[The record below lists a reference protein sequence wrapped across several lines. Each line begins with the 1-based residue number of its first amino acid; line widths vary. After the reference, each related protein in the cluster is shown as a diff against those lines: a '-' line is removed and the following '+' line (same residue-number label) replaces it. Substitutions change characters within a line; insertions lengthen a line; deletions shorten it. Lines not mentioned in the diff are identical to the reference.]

1 MFYETSDMPVDT
13 DQVLRLLSDSNPW
26 WEARKVPPELTQPY
40 RRRDF
45 FVLRDEL
52 KSRPIIALGGPRQVG
67 KTTLLYQLIEHL
79 LESGVD
85 PLRIL
90 FVSFDLPGLTAVA
103 PNPLN
108 DCLTVYAERV
118 LGTPLRKLKGNAYV
132 FLDEVTR
139 AADWHRDLK
148 GWFDFRYSLKFFV
161 SSSSLPE
168 LRSGAASSLA
178 GRINS
183 HLLLTWKFVDVLM
196 KRTGEDRWNNTGLRL
211 RDAIRSAVEAADAR
225 MILDR
230 FGARDL
236 SSTSARS
243 ELRSTVDRYL
253 LTDGF
258 PELLD
263 SENLP
268 WCAHR
273 LTEYLQLTLAND
285 LYRFYQVRA
294 TRVFEELLGLVARES
309 GQLLS
314 YRSLA
319 ETLGTQERTVIEYLD
334 YLERTHLVSQA
345 QFFSESRAKRIRRQ
359 RKVYL
364 TNPGLRNSIL
374 GTLNR
379 RTLAEAG
386 RLGPLVEGLVHDHAK
401 RLAYSLNPGPDPEAF
416 YWRDRQNREVDIVIQ
431 VSGKPLPIEVKYRT
445 DPARD
450 LDGLRSFLQQVPV
463 SPFGIVVTRD
473 TLELRDN
480 VAFLPLSR
488 FLLAV

>member
-1 MFYETSDMPVDT
+1 MSYETSDMPVDT
-13 DQVLRLLSDSNPW
+13 DQVLRLLTDSNPW
-26 WEARKVPPELTQPY
+26 WETKEVPQELTQPY

-52 KSRPIIALGGPRQVG
+52 RSRPVTALGGPRQVG

-85 PLRIL
+85 PTRIL
-90 FVSFDLPGLTAVA
+90 FVSFDLPGLSGVA
-103 PNPLN
+103 PDPLN
-108 DCLTVYAERV
+108 DCMSVYAERV
-118 LGTPLRKLKGNAYV
+118 LGTPLRKLKEGAYV
-132 FLDEVTR
+132 FLDEVTKV
-139 AADWHRDLK
+139 ATWHRDLK
-148 GWFDFRYSLKFFV
+148 GWFDFRYPLKFCV

-178 GRINS
+178 GRIDS

-196 KRTGEDRWNNTGLRL
+196 KRTKEDRWNDTGLRL
-211 RDAIRSAVEAADAR
+211 RDTIRSAVEAADAR
-225 MILDR
+225 LILDR
-230 FGARDL
+230 FGAKDL
-236 SSTSARS
+236 TSTAARS
-243 ELRSTVDRYL
+243 ELRSTADRYM

-263 SENLP
+263 SGNLP
-268 WCAHR
+268 WCSRR

-294 TRVFEELLGLVARES
+294 TRVFEDLLGLVARES

-314 YRSLA
+314 YRNLA

-334 YLERTHLVSQA
+334 YLERTYLVSQA

-359 RKVYL
+359 RKIYL

-374 GTLNR
+374 GTVNR
-379 RTLAEAG
+379 RTLSDPG
-386 RLGPLVEGLVHDHAK
+386 LLGPLVEGLVHDHAK
-401 RLAYSLNPGPDPEAF
+401 RLVYCLAPGRDPEAF
-416 YWRDRQNREVDIVIQ
+416 YWRDRQNREVDIVVRI
-431 VSGKPLPIEVKYRT
+431 SGKPLPIEVKYRT
-445 DPARD
+445 DPTRD
-450 LDGLRSFLQQVPV
+450 LDGLKSFLEQVPNT
-463 SPFGIVVTRD
+463 PFGIVVTRD

-480 VAFLPLSR
+480 VVFVPLSR